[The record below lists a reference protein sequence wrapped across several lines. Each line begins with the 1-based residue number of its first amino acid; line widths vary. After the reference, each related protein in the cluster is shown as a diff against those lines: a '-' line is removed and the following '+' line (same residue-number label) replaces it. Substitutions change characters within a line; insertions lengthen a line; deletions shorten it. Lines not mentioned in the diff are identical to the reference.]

1 MSYLELGQSKYWS
14 NYYREAGAKIW
25 GVGSDTSLSL
35 DFDSD
40 KAKSVD
46 EFLTKCIRDG
56 VLEPVNS
63 GTDEFNRDM
72 NNGRYASWIDEEWR
86 GNLIRSSFPS
96 QSGKWKVYQL
106 PSWEK
111 GAKSVTTGAGSVLSV
126 TAATDPSKRAA
137 AIAFADWINSSEESI
152 QAFQDSNNGFFFMA
166 AKSFRD
172 NYGEGEEDP
181 YFGQNVSKLYFEAA
195 DNINSD
201 WEYLPFGVQ
210 LDTMFT
216 DVMAPGLESK
226 EDVATTASKYS
237 DAIKNYAEKQ
247 GFTVTVK

>member
-1 MSYLELGQSKYWS
+1 
-14 NYYREAGAKIW
+14 
-25 GVGSDTSLSL
+25 
-35 DFDSD
+35 
-40 KAKSVD
+40 
-46 EFLTKCIRDG
+46 
-56 VLEPVNS
+56 
-63 GTDEFNRDM
+63 
-72 NNGRYASWIDEEWR
+72 
-86 GNLIRSSFPS
+86 
-96 QSGKWKVYQL
+96 
-106 PSWEK
+106 
-111 GAKSVTTGAGSVLSV
+111 
-126 TAATDPSKRAA
+126 
-137 AIAFADWINSSEESI
+137 
-152 QAFQDSNNGFFFMA
+152 MA

-226 EDVATTASKYS
+226 EDVAMTASKYS